1 MAPISIRKYHD
12 NFKRSLGHLQLCGDD
27 PLSSRFGGRRTRGS
41 SGSSS
46 SNFPA
51 SCVTEAQN
59 LSYLRSSLSRFQ
71 QLGLGVLKEL
81 KKEQDAELMTWSIS
95 YIGLR

>member
-1 MAPISIRKYHD
+1 MELIQYKVVSDAAGLVVALAHRA
-12 NFKRSLGHLQLCGDD
+12 Q
-27 PLSSRFGGRRTRGS
+27 T
-41 SGSSS
+41 
-46 SNFPA
+46 FPA